1 MHEHDRDASGTMRV
15 KHEKSFELF
24 VTDSEITGA
33 KAGDLRVPD
42 GRSFQSQGKGRS
54 RFEFDR
60 DLNAVDFDRSC
71 RIRGI
76 EFQLAL

>member
-1 MHEHDRDASGTMRV
+1 MRV
-15 KHEKSFELF
+15 KHVVSQSLR
-24 VTDSEITGA
+24 TDGEVTGA
-33 KAGDLRVPD
+33 KTGDLEVPD
-42 GRSFQSQGKGRS
+42 GRSFLLQGKGRS

-60 DLNAVDFDRSC
+60 DLDAVDFNRPC